1 MLPLTG
7 YIKIFT
13 ALISIVDPIGAV
25 PIVVSLTAGMS
36 EKERRSIA
44 PVTGFAVGVILV
56 SSALFGKF
64 ILSFFGISIGSFKI
78 GGGIIILLMAVAM
91 MQAHFI
97 PGRQTTEEYQE
108 AEEKKSIAVVPIA
121 MPLLAGPAAISAVIV
136 YSQAL
141 YEPLHIIH
149 HRADLRP
156 GRVFDMGPA
165 PGRRHGKPR
174 DEQDGNQHRHP
185 PDGASACGNLR
196 GTDYRRPR
204 PDIPGAGKVNH
215 FPPAKII
222 TFAIL

>member
-64 ILSFFGISIGSFKI
+64 ILSFFGISIGSFKV

-91 MQAHFI
+91 MQAHYI
-97 PGRQTTEEYQE
+97 PARQTTEEYQE

-136 YSQAL
+136 YSQAP
-141 YEPLHIIH
+141 YEPLHITIIALICIFVAFLTWALL
-149 HRADLRP
+149 RAA
-156 GRVFDMGPA
+156 GTVSRVMSRTAINIVTRLMGLLLAAISVELITGGLAQIFPA
-165 PGRRHGKPR
+165 LVR
-174 DEQDGNQHRHP
+174 
-185 PDGASACGNLR
+185 
-196 GTDYRRPR
+196 
-204 PDIPGAGKVNH
+204 
-215 FPPAKII
+215 
-222 TFAIL
+222 

>member
-1 MLPLTG
+1 MLALTG

-13 ALISIVDPIGAV
+13 ALIAIVDPIGAV

-44 PVTGFAVGVILV
+44 PATGLAVGVILV

-64 ILSFFGISIGSFKI
+64 ILSFFGISIGSFKV

-91 MQAHFI
+91 MQAHFV

-136 YSQAL
+136 YSQAP
-141 YEPLHIIH
+141 YEPLHISIIALICILVAFLTWALL
-149 HRADLRP
+149 RAA
-156 GRVFDMGPA
+156 GTISRVMSRTAINIVTRLMGLLLAAISVELITGGLAQIFPA
-165 PGRRHGKPR
+165 LVR
-174 DEQDGNQHRHP
+174 
-185 PDGASACGNLR
+185 
-196 GTDYRRPR
+196 
-204 PDIPGAGKVNH
+204 
-215 FPPAKII
+215 
-222 TFAIL
+222 